1 MLDLIAGDAPG
12 FIQGKSR
19 AETQDSS
26 REGAK
31 ALRKA
36 RIAKAGSC
44 RGAEPQ
50 RKAEA
55 VYGSREAAKARRAVS
70 GTRSR
75 SLGKRSAPG
84 ISARVCRGPRMRD
97 TRLSGRQNHFRLLF
111 FSAPPRLRERTSLTC
126 LSPLICFSLAP
137 WRLRESCLEFLALP
151 LPFYQVARDR

>member
-1 MLDLIAGDAPG
+1 MLDLIAEDAPG

-44 RGAEPQ
+44 RGAEAQ
-50 RKAEA
+50 RKAKA

-97 TRLSGRQNHFRLLF
+97 ARLSGRQNHFRLLF
-111 FSAPPRLRERTSLTC
+111 FSAPPRLRGKLPLTC
-126 LSPLICFSLAP
+126 FSFLPFAPL
-137 WRLRESCLEFLALP
+137 RLRESYLEFLPLPLP